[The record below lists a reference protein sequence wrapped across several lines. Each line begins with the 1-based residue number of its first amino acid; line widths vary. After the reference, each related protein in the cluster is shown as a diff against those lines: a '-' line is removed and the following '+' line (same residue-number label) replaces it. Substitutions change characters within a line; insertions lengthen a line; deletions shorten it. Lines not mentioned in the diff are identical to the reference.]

1 ELPTSTTQ
9 PVMQVPQTY
18 RAYQYDNYGPV
29 EKELQLRL
37 AVKRQPIG
45 PKQVR
50 IKVVSA
56 AINPCDYVI
65 LEVEGQQLTGKTP
78 TTEKPSDIGFDGA
91 GTVVEVGSEA
101 KRLKVGDQVYT
112 MTAFTQCGT
121 VADYVTVDEGRVA
134 RKPSNLTFD
143 QAASIP
149 LVALTSY
156 QALVEHAK
164 LQKGETVLILGGSS
178 AVGMVGIQLAR
189 SIGARVIVTTSA
201 KNADFVKGLG
211 AQQTVDYHTEKWVD
225 ALENHSVDVIYDC
238 GMEADAWNHDAQLT
252 LKKDTGRFVSL
263 LALAEPVQPAKFGA
277 KNLNFMICDP
287 NAKDLDEIT
296 KFVEK
301 GELVPVIDTVYE
313 FEKLL
318 PALAKLRGRH
328 ARGKLVIQVNPET
341 PE

>member
-1 ELPTSTTQ
+1 
-9 PVMQVPQTY
+9 MQVPQTY

-50 IKVVSA
+50 IKVASA
-56 AINPCDYVI
+56 AINPIDYVI
-65 LEVEGQQLTGKTP
+65 LEVEGQQFTGKTP
-78 TTEKPSDIGFDGA
+78 TTEKPSGIGFD
-91 GTVVEVGSEA
+91 
-101 KRLKVGDQVYT
+101 
-112 MTAFTQCGT
+112 AFTQCGT
-121 VADYVTVDEGRVA
+121 VADYVTLDEEQVA
-134 RKPSNLTFD
+134 LKPSNLTFD

-189 SIGARVIVTTSA
+189 SIGARVITTTSA